1 VIARP
6 LSMTESTRL
15 WLIHIVNAW
24 CRPVALLL
32 VDALCTVV
40 AFHVAYQL
48 RFEWRVPE
56 AFAHQ
61 RAEWLG
67 VLVATRLLLFL
78 GAGLHRWSFR
88 LAGLHEA
95 SRLILAAFGG
105 TFAFVTVTFLL
116 RRFGPPRSVI
126 VIECLFVM
134 ALLGAVRFTPRL
146 VLSWMLGQ
154 RRLRGPS
161 VRTLIVGAGSAGE
174 LLLRDLQRSDEHVYD
189 VVGFVD
195 DNRNKWG
202 TSIGGRPVLGGLE
215 TIPEVARRK
224 RVEELL
230 FAIPRL
236 SGERLREILASCA
249 ELKLRYRSLPVSFA
263 FLNDRSRA
271 TLLHELAADDLL
283 PRIATRFSPER
294 LQALL
299 RGRRLLVT
307 GAGGSIGSEIC
318 RQAAEHGAA
327 TLVLADINENELYL
341 LYREL
346 LERYPGLEVVP
357 EVVDIRDHERLRQI
371 GRQYRP
377 QDVFHAAAHKHVP
390 LMEVA
395 PEEAVKN
402 NVAGT
407 RNVALM
413 ADEFGAEKFVL
424 VSTDKAADPSSVMG
438 VTKRLAELQVLQLH
452 EQSKTNFTIVR
463 FGNVLGSAGSV
474 VPLFKA
480 QIAAGGP
487 VTVTDPDCRR
497 YLMTI
502 SEAVGL
508 VLLAGLSRLGP
519 LCILEMGEPIRIL
532 DLARSMI
539 TLSGC
544 VPGRDI
550 PIVFTGL
557 RPGEKLDEV
566 LMTQDEAATSE
577 VVDGWVRVIRP
588 QAPPHDLSSR
598 LISIERLAR
607 RGEREAL
614 LESLRALVPSYR
626 PFAHTSAPASDA
638 ARSAID
644 LAG

>member
-1 VIARP
+1 MRRLNVPR
-6 LSMTESTRL
+6 LTDSTRL
-15 WLIHIVNAW
+15 WLIHVANAW
-24 CRPVALLL
+24 VRPAAILLM
-32 VDALCTVV
+32 DGLCT
-40 AFHVAYQL
+40 AFAFYAAYWL
-48 RFEWRVPE
+48 RFEGSVPE
-56 AFAHQ
+56 GFAQQ
-61 RAEWLG
+61 RAAWLPL
-67 VLVATRLLLFL
+67 LVAMRVLFFI
-78 GAGLHRWSFR
+78 GAGLHRWSYR

-95 SRLILAAFGG
+95 SRLILASLGG
-105 TFAFVTVTFLL
+105 TLGFVTATFLL
-116 RRFGPPRSVI
+116 HRFGPPRSVI
-126 VIECLFVM
+126 LIECLLMM
-134 ALLGAVRFTPRL
+134 AVTGALRFSPRL

-154 RRLRGPS
+154 RRSRAQHS
-161 VRTLIVGAGSAGE
+161 VRALIVGAGSSGE
-174 LLLRDLQRSDEHVYD
+174 LLLRDLLRSDEHSYY

-195 DNRNKWG
+195 DNHAKWG
-202 TSIGGRPVLGGLE
+202 TSIGGRPVLGGLMDIAE
-215 TIPEVARRK
+215 IARRK

-249 ELKLRYRSLPVSFA
+249 ELKLHYRSLPVSFA

-299 RGRRLLVT
+299 RGRRVLVT

-318 RQAAEHGAA
+318 RQAAEHGASS
-327 TLVLADINENELYL
+327 LVLADINENELYL
-341 LYREL
+341 LYRSL
-346 LERYPGLEVVP
+346 KERYPGLEVVP
-357 EVVDIRDHERLRQI
+357 EVVDIRDHDRLRQV
-371 GRQYRP
+371 GKAYGP

-390 LMEVA
+390 LMEIA
-395 PEEAVKN
+395 PEEAIKN

-413 ADEFGAEKFVL
+413 ADEVGVEKFVL
-424 VSTDKAADPSSVMG
+424 VSTDKAAEPSSVMG
-438 VTKRLAELQVLQLH
+438 ATKRLAELLVLDLH
-452 EQSKTNFTIVR
+452 QHSKTSFTVVR

-487 VTVTDPDCRR
+487 VTVTDPNCRR

-508 VLLAGLSRLGP
+508 VLLAGLSDLGP
-519 LCILEMGEPIRIL
+519 LCILEMGEPILIL
-532 DLARSMI
+532 DLARLMI
-539 TLSGC
+539 TLAGC
-544 VPGRDI
+544 VPDRDI

-566 LMTQDEAATSE
+566 LMTEEEAASSH
-577 VVDGWVRVIRP
+577 VVDGWVRVSRP
-588 QAPPHDLSSR
+588 QTPPRDLSSR
-598 LISIERLAR
+598 IIALERLAR
-607 RGEREAL
+607 RGDRAAL
-614 LESLRALVPSYR
+614 LDELRATVPSYR
-626 PFAHTSAPASDA
+626 PFAQAPRASVP
-638 ARSAID
+638 RAID